1 MKVKSLSRVQ
11 LFATPWTA
19 AYQAPPSMRFSRQ
32 EYWGGVPL
40 PSPSFHLLIPKFQS
54 IPLPSPSNY
63 TPTSPRPSHSF
74 PLRPPGFQ
82 AGPNHGK
89 LYRVSSFRTI
99 PIRFPL
105 SGSTDRDQSQEMTLM
120 SLSKMRPLKEGREE
134 GVSDQ
139 TASSSKSNGTYGY
152 SLGPFV
158 CISGLLG
165 RDKRC

>member
-1 MKVKSLSRVQ
+1 
-11 LFATPWTA
+11 
-19 AYQAPPSMRFSRQ
+19 MRFSRQ

-152 SLGPFV
+152 SLGPLYACQAYSAGTNDV
-158 CISGLLG
+158 DGAPGLQKMG
-165 RDKRC
+165 ERVESHQGAGKKEA